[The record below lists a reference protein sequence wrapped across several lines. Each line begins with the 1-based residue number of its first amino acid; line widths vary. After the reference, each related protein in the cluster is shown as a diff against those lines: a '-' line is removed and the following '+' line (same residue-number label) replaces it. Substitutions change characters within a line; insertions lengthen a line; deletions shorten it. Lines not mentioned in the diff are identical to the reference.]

1 MNIYLVTYWWQ
12 TDTSPV
18 TFVYSSPGEAIERFK
33 DEGGTDYS
41 LELES
46 LTGDYDAPNKG
57 YKILLSSQFIN
68 QPESVQ

>member
-18 TFVYSSPGEAIERFK
+18 TFVYSSPSEAIERFK
-33 DEGGTDYS
+33 EEGGTDYT

-46 LTGDYDAPNKG
+46 LTGAYDAPGKG
-57 YKILLSSQFIN
+57 YKILLSSQFTT
-68 QPESVQ
+68 QPGSVQ